1 MKFIR
6 AALLCVCAVASAE
19 LANPLG
25 TVLSLLDELITNVKR
40 EGTLESRAYE
50 KYKDWCQETADNAM
64 YAVDTSTSKKTK
76 LTAKINELSS
86 DIDVASR
93 KIDDLSASIAQSEA
107 ELTNATEIRDKEAAE
122 FKTAEGELAE
132 SVDAMGRALHV
143 LETEMAKNPASLA
156 QVDTSNMANAVQAL
170 SLVLDAAAFSTDDQK
185 KLVAFVQA
193 RENADADDLE
203 FGAPAPATY
212 KSKSGGIVEILE
224 DMKDKADAE
233 LGDLRKAE
241 VAAKHNYD
249 MLKQSLDAQSAADK
263 KNLDE
268 QMAGRSE
275 AKEGKADAEGE
286 LKIAVKDL
294 ANNQKQLKTVQPS
307 CMLVAKDHEDS
318 LASRKEELEVIE
330 KAKRLLEK
338 VDSGA
343 AASFLQLGATTGL
356 QMQTHADLAKSEV
369 VTMVKRLAQK
379 HGSTAL
385 AQLASRISITL
396 KSHVRGDQFGK
407 IKSMIKDMITKLSKE
422 SMVDAEE
429 KAYCDE
435 QMPKTE
441 QKKSELEDK
450 VEKMTSDIDTAAARS
465 AELKEDV
472 KVLEAELAKLTKEQA
487 EMDKIRQE
495 ESAAYTTTKDE
506 LDRAL
511 SGVRK
516 ALDVLKDYYG
526 SASFVQDSKSE
537 DVALDQQPPVPRH
550 QHAKRGGA
558 GNAIITI
565 LENIESDFAT
575 NLAKVEAEEA
585 DEQDAYEKT
594 SMENKLSKSSK
605 TEDVKYKTQEAKSL
619 DTDMAELMSDRET
632 TNNELSAVLEYYAKV
647 KDRCVAKPE
656 SFEVRKQRR
665 DDEIAGLKE
674 ALDILKNEA
683 AFVQRKRSGSFRGSA
698 LSVE

>member
-1 MKFIR
+1 
-6 AALLCVCAVASAE
+6 
-19 LANPLG
+19 
-25 TVLSLLDELITNVKR
+25 
-40 EGTLESRAYE
+40 
-50 KYKDWCQETADNAM
+50 
-64 YAVDTSTSKKTK
+64 
-76 LTAKINELSS
+76 
-86 DIDVASR
+86 VASR
-93 KIDDLSASIAQSEA
+93 KIEDLSASIAQSEA

-156 QVDTSNMANAVQAL
+156 QVDTSNMASAIQAL
-170 SLVLDAAAFSTDDQK
+170 NLVLDAASFSNDDQK
-185 KLVAFVQA
+185 KLAAFVQSQQ
-193 RENADADDLE
+193 NANEDDME
-203 FGAPAPATY
+203 FGAPAPASY

-233 LGDLRKAE
+233 LGDLRKTE

-249 MLKQSLDAQSAADK
+249 MLKQSLEAQATADK

-268 QMAGRSE
+268 QKASMAE
-275 AKEGKADAEGE
+275 AKEGKADAKGE
-286 LKIAVKDL
+286 LEIAIKDL
-294 ANNQKQLKTVQPS
+294 ANNQKQLKAVQPS

-318 LASRKEELEVIE
+318 LAARKEELEVIE
-330 KAKRLLEK
+330 KAKRIIQK
-338 VDSGA
+338 VDEGA
-343 AASFLQLGATTGL
+343 AASFLQLGATTGV

-369 VTMVKRLAQK
+369 VTMVKRLAQE
-379 HGSTAL
+379 HRSTAL
-385 AQLASRISITL
+385 AQLASRISIAL
-396 KSHVRGDQFGK
+396 KFHGRGDQFGK
-407 IKSMIKDMITKLSKE
+407 VKAMIKDMITKLQRE
-422 SMVDAEE
+422 TTEDAEE

-450 VEKMTSDIDTAAARS
+450 VEKMTSDIDSAAARS

-495 ESAAYTTTKDE
+495 ENAAYVKTKDE
-506 LDRAL
+506 LERAL
-511 SGVRK
+511 GGVRK

-526 SASFVQDSKSE
+526 SASFVQDGKSE
-537 DVALDQQPPVPRH
+537 DAALDQQPPAPQH
-550 QHAKRGGA
+550 HHAKKGGA
-558 GNAIITI
+558 GNAIIVI
-565 LENIESDFAT
+565 LESVESDFAT

-585 DEQDAYEKT
+585 DEADAYEKT
-594 SMENKLSKSSK
+594 TAENKHNKVSK

-632 TNNELSAVLEYYAKV
+632 TNNELSAVLEYYAQV

-656 SFEVRKQRR
+656 SFEDRKKRR
-665 DDEIAGLKE
+665 DAEIAGLKE

-683 AFVQRKRSGSFRGSA
+683 AFVQRKRRGSFRGST
-698 LSVE
+698 LSVQ